1 LQFVSSEFRSMT
13 GPLLRAIEQARDQS
27 PERPVTVI
35 LPELV
40 DGRWWG
46 YLMHANRERRL
57 RKRLLRHGG
66 SAVVVASVPWQLQ
79 PPDPAQAIM
88 EEEPHLAK

>member
-1 LQFVSSEFRSMT
+1 
-13 GPLLRAIEQARDQS
+13 
-27 PERPVTVI
+27 VI

-88 EEEPHLAK
+88 EEEPHLAKKRDFRLQSSHTGSTANCRLSRNQFLFM

>member
-1 LQFVSSEFRSMT
+1 
-13 GPLLRAIEQARDQS
+13 
-27 PERPVTVI
+27 
-35 LPELV
+35 
-40 DGRWWG
+40 
-46 YLMHANRERRL
+46 L

-79 PPDPAQAIM
+79 PPDPAQAIT